1 MNRYWLVLLWVG
13 IYFPLSGHGQY
24 SSPQG
29 KWLFSLM
36 RPGGIPVQVE
46 ARWISKAGQLQL
58 QFISDSEILEVN
70 TINRS
75 GDSLFFALP
84 VFETAFRLRQTA
96 QDTLKGTL
104 SKGITDGNQL
114 WQVVAHPAAGRVPQ
128 ANLPAAVNLS
138 GRWAVEFQRADGS
151 WRPAVAEW
159 QQQGNR
165 LTGTIINPS
174 GDYRYLE
181 GAVWGRQ
188 FYLSAFDGA
197 HIYAFTGQVPTDSTI
212 ANGVFFSGRAPGD
225 AWRAVKNEQAALPE
239 APAVAGVIPGRELL
253 SFSFPDLD
261 SSIVSLSDSRFKGK
275 VVVVQL
281 MGSWCP
287 NCMDETQFLNRFYLA
302 QTNREVEVVSLA
314 YELSTNFARSA
325 ASLRKLQTRFGV
337 AYPMLISGARSADAD
352 KAAKTLPQ
360 LTDIKYFPTTIFVD
374 KTGRI
379 RQVHSGFYGP
389 GAPEYFEAYKRQFF
403 DTINRLKQE

>member
-1 MNRYWLVLLWVG
+1 
-13 IYFPLSGHGQY
+13 
-24 SSPQG
+24 
-29 KWLFSLM
+29 M

-46 ARWISKAGQLQL
+46 ASWQSEAKRLH
-58 QFISDSEILEVN
+58 FVNDTEILEVN
-70 TINRS
+70 AITRV
-75 GDSLFFALP
+75 GDSIFFALP

-96 QDTLKGTL
+96 PDTLKGILT
-104 SKGITDGNQL
+104 KGIANGIQE

-128 ANLPAAVNLS
+128 ANQPALVNLS

-165 LTGTIINPS
+165 LTGTIVNPS

-197 HIYAFTGQVPTDSTI
+197 HIYAFTGHVPTDSTI
-212 ANGVFFSGRAPGD
+212 ANGIFFSGRAPGD
-225 AWRAVKNEQAALPE
+225 AWRAVKNAHATLPD
-239 APAVAGVIPGRELL
+239 AGPVTGVVPGRQQL
-253 SFSFPDLD
+253 SFAFPDLD
-261 SSIVSLSDSRFKGK
+261 SNLVSLSDERFKGK

-287 NCMDETQFLNRFYLA
+287 NCMDETRFLNEFYLGQA
-302 QTNREVEVVSLA
+302 KREVEVVALA
-314 YELSTNFARSA
+314 YELSTNFGRSA
-325 ASLRKLQTRFGV
+325 AALRKLQARFGV
-337 AYPMLISGARSADAD
+337 AYPMLITGARSADAD

-360 LTDIKYFPTTIFVD
+360 LTDIKYFPTTLFVD

-379 RQVHSGFYGP
+379 RQVHSGFFGP
-389 GAPEYFEAYKRQFF
+389 GAPAYFQAYKQQFF
-403 DTINRLKQE
+403 ETINRLLRE

>member
-1 MNRYWLVLLWVG
+1 MGWVVLVVFFF
-13 IYFPLSGHGQY
+13 FPFWGLGQPGN
-24 SSPQG
+24 PQG
-29 KWLFSLM
+29 KWLFTLT
-36 RPGGIPVQVE
+36 RPGGLPVQVE
-46 ARWISKAGQLQL
+46 AGWLGKPERLE
-58 QFISDSEILEVN
+58 FINDSEILEVN
-70 TINRS
+70 TITHA

-84 VFETAFRLRQTA
+84 VFETSFRLRQTA
-96 QDTLKGTL
+96 PDTLKGILT
-104 SKGITDGNQL
+104 KGITNGVQE
-114 WQVVAHPAAGRVPQ
+114 WQVVAYPSGGRVPQ
-128 ANLPAAVNLS
+128 ANQPPAVNLS
-138 GRWAVEFQRADGS
+138 GRWLVEFQRADGS

-225 AWRAVKNEQAALPE
+225 AWRAVKNAQATLPDTGPAAAL
-239 APAVAGVIPGRELL
+239 VPGSSKL
-253 SFSFPDLD
+253 SFTFPDLD
-261 SSIVSLSDSRFKGK
+261 SNLVSLSDTRFKGK

-287 NCMDETQFLNRFYLA
+287 NCMDETRFLNEFYKGQA
-302 QTNREVEVVSLA
+302 ERQVEIVSLA

-325 ASLRKLQTRFGV
+325 AALRKLQTRFGV
-337 AYPMLISGARSADAD
+337 AYPMLITGARSADAD

-360 LTDIKYFPTTIFVD
+360 LTDIKYFPTTLFVD
-374 KTGRI
+374 KSGNI
-379 RQVHSGFYGP
+379 RQVHSGFFGP
-389 GAPEYFEAYKRQFF
+389 GAPAYFEAYKQQFF
-403 DTINRLKQE
+403 ETINRLLKE